1 MIEYRKITADVAIIG
16 GGLTGTIAA
25 FELAKAGLKVTVVRD
40 GRGAS
45 PHVAGFNVA
54 GAEKGDSIGVF
65 VEDTKESAQGQADP
79 ALVDIL
85 CNGSAELPE
94 YLKIVGFAF
103 DTDENGTL
111 KARKSLGSSYAR
123 VVGKGNSSGAE
134 ILSIIDKDLRQRE
147 NVSILEKARALR
159 LLQKNSHITGA
170 LVYEK
175 QTDSFAV
182 IEAPRVLLASGGYAG
197 IFPFTSNSR
206 DISGDTVA
214 MALLAGAHATDLEF
228 VQFEPSC
235 AVWPESIRGKGM
247 ITTLFYEG
255 ATLKNAL
262 GERFMLAASPRGEQ
276 VNKDVLAKAIAKE
289 LREGRETP
297 HGGVWFDASG
307 VDSERMLSAY
317 APFVE
322 RYRNVGIDLLTQP
335 VEVANAAHTSL
346 GGVKVNSR
354 CETEISGL
362 YAAGEALG
370 NLHGANRI
378 GGSAGTETLV
388 FSRYVA
394 AAIQSETDSRATA
407 VSDEDV
413 KSLLSDGKEPPLCAE
428 RAEQIRAQAAELI
441 GKHLGVE
448 REEKG
453 LSFAASELERLYGE
467 VRESS
472 LGAENK
478 GLFEK
483 LSLENLLL
491 TALALARSALLRDN
505 SVGCHLR
512 IDEKTPADTIY
523 RTDARV
529 VGNTVCVSKIYKE

>member
-1 MIEYRKITADVAIIG
+1 
-16 GGLTGTIAA
+16 
-25 FELAKAGLKVTVVRD
+25 
-40 GRGAS
+40 
-45 PHVAGFNVA
+45 
-54 GAEKGDSIGVF
+54 
-65 VEDTKESAQGQADP
+65 
-79 ALVDIL
+79 
-85 CNGSAELPE
+85 
-94 YLKIVGFAF
+94 
-103 DTDENGTL
+103 
-111 KARKSLGSSYAR
+111 
-123 VVGKGNSSGAE
+123 
-134 ILSIIDKDLRQRE
+134 
-147 NVSILEKARALR
+147 
-159 LLQKNSHITGA
+159 
-170 LVYEK
+170 
-175 QTDSFAV
+175 
-182 IEAPRVLLASGGYAG
+182 
-197 IFPFTSNSR
+197 
-206 DISGDTVA
+206 
-214 MALLAGAHATDLEF
+214 
-228 VQFEPSC
+228 
-235 AVWPESIRGKGM
+235 M

-354 CETEISGL
+354 CETDIRGL

-388 FSRYVA
+388 FSRFVA
-394 AAIQSETDSRATA
+394 ASLQSETDRGTA
-407 VSDEDV
+407 YVSEEDV
-413 KSLLSDGKEPPLCAE
+413 KNLLSNGEEPYLSSE
-428 RAEQIRAQAAELI
+428 RAEQIRKKAAEIL

-453 LSFAASELERLYGE
+453 LSFAASELEWLYGE
-467 VRESS
+467 VSASS
-472 LGAENK
+472 FGAKNK
-478 GLFEK
+478 DLFEK
-483 LSLENLLL
+483 LSLENLLI

-512 IDEKTPADTIY
+512 IDRQTPADGIY